1 MPTRIIALDPG
12 QTTGWAIIDVE
23 NGAIQL
29 IEFGT
34 TKDLTLVEIADKLIA
49 ADVIV
54 YEGFWLR
61 PDKARMGHFDWYEN
75 VTEQVIGSL
84 RTICKLNG
92 KEALIKQQPSQKLP
106 GYAFA
111 GLTYKKG
118 AKGKHWQDALAHA
131 CFYAVN
137 RLKANPVRARSA

>member
-12 QTTGWAIIDVE
+12 QTTGWAIINVE
-23 NGAIQL
+23 DGTIQL

-34 TKDLTLVEIADKLIA
+34 TKDLTLVEIVDKLIA

-61 PDKARMGHFDWYEN
+61 PDKARLGHFDWYEN

-92 KEALIKQQPSQKLP
+92 KEELVKQQPSQKLP

-131 CFYAVN
+131 CFYAVS
-137 RLKANPVRARSA
+137 RLKANPVQAKSA

>member
-1 MPTRIIALDPG
+1 MPTRIIGIDPG
-12 QTTGWAIIDVE
+12 KTTGWAIIEVADKT
-23 NGAIQL
+23 IQL
-29 IEFGT
+29 IEFGM
-34 TKDLTLVEIADKLIA
+34 TKDLTLVEILDKILS

-75 VTEQVIGSL
+75 ITEQVIGSL
-84 RTICKLNG
+84 RTICKLNQ
-92 KEALIKQQPSQKLP
+92 KEHLIKQQPSQKLP

-111 GLTYKKG
+111 GLVYKKG

-137 RLKANPVRARSA
+137 QLKANPVRSQPA